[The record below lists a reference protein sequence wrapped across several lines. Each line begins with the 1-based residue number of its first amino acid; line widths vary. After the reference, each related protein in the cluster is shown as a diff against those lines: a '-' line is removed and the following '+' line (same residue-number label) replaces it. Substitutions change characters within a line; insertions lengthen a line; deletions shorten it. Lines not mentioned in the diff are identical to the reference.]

1 MVFIFLEISY
11 LKSKPQSIFCQKK
24 YIPGLGYIEGWAKS
38 LPGKHEGLSS
48 NLQDLC
54 KIQTKQESTSL

>member
-48 NLQDLC
+48 NLQDSC
-54 KIQTKQESTSL
+54 KI